1 MCFVPEYILILLVT
15 ILIDYFSGILVHRNT
30 GKRRKLYLIG
40 SIVANVGILCFF
52 KYYDFFI
59 GSFNTIL
66 GSDPSHQLP
75 FLNILL
81 PIGLSFHT
89 FQSMSYTI
97 EVYRGHTPP
106 EKHFGIFA
114 LYVLFYPQL
123 VAGPIERPQNLLHQ
137 FHSRKYF
144 DVEKVKS
151 GLWLMLVG
159 FFKKIVI
166 ADKLASFVNIVFD
179 SPNSYSGAPVVL
191 SIIFFAIQIY
201 CDFSGYTDIARGAA
215 RVMGFELMTNFKQPY
230 FSKSLTEFWS
240 RWHISLSTWFKDYV
254 YIPLGG
260 NKKGTFITNRNLLII
275 FLISGLWHGAAWT
288 FIAWGAMHGIYSIIE
303 RTWMKSSIYKSTFS
317 QKKTVGTFGWILSM
331 MFVCIAWVFFRATSF
346 ENASSLLKSALNW
359 EISANNFATQFRGI
373 GWKPL
378 DMYISISLVIL
389 LFTFDYLNTRKN
401 VFVRLRSVSTPVRW
415 SIYYAILFILLFY
428 STTDGA
434 QNFIY
439 FQF

>member
-1 MCFVPEYILILLVT
+1 
-15 ILIDYFSGILVHRNT
+15 
-30 GKRRKLYLIG
+30 
-40 SIVANVGILCFF
+40 
-52 KYYDFFI
+52 
-59 GSFNTIL
+59 
-66 GSDPSHQLP
+66 
-75 FLNILL
+75 
-81 PIGLSFHT
+81 
-89 FQSMSYTI
+89 MSYTI
-97 EVYRGHTPP
+97 EVYRGHTTP

-191 SIIFFAIQIY
+191 SIVFFAIQIY

-260 NKKGTFITNRNLLII
+260 NKKDPLTTNRNLLII

-288 FIAWGAMHGIYSIIE
+288 FIAWGAMHGVYSIIE
-303 RTWMKSSIYKSTFS
+303 RTWMRSSIYKSTFS
-317 QKKTVGTFGWILSM
+317 QKNVLGISGWIFTM
-331 MFVCIAWVFFRATSF
+331 IFVCIAWVYFRATSF
-346 ENASSLLKSALNW
+346 ENATTLLKSALNW
-359 EISANNFATQFRGI
+359 EISPNNFATQFRGI
-373 GWKPL
+373 GWKPI
-378 DMYISISLVIL
+378 DMYISILLVVL
-389 LFTFDYLNTRKN
+389 LFVFDYLNTRKN
-401 VFVRLRSVSTPVRW
+401 VFVRLRYVSTPVRW
-415 SIYYAILFILLFY
+415 GIYYAILFILLFY

>member
-1 MCFVPEYILILLVT
+1 MCFVPEYILILLAT
-15 ILIDYFSGILVHRNT
+15 IFIDYFSGILIHGNT
-30 GKRRKLYLIG
+30 GKKRKAYLIG
-40 SIVANVGILCFF
+40 SIIANVGILCFF

-59 GSFNTIL
+59 GSFNTLL
-66 GSDPSHQLP
+66 GIDSSHHLP
-75 FLNILL
+75 LLNILL

-97 EVYRGHTPP
+97 EVYRGNTPP
-106 EKHFGIFA
+106 ERHFGIFA

-151 GLWLMLVG
+151 GLWLMLIG
-159 FFKKIVI
+159 FFKKVVI
-166 ADKLASFVNIVFD
+166 ADRLASFVNIVFD
-179 SPNSYSGAPVVL
+179 SPNSYSGGPVVL
-191 SIIFFAIQIY
+191 SILFFAIQIY

-215 RVMGFELMTNFKQPY
+215 RIMGFELMTNFKQPY

-240 RWHISLSTWFKDYV
+240 RWHISLSSWFKDYV

-260 NKKGTFITNRNLLII
+260 NKNGTFKTNRNLLII

-303 RTWMKSSIYKSTFS
+303 RTWMKSKIYDSHFF
-317 QKKTVGTFGWILSM
+317 QKKAVGILGWIITM
-331 MFVCIAWVFFRATSF
+331 IFVSIAWVFFRATSF
-346 ENASSLLKSALNW
+346 ENASTLLKSAMDW
-359 EISANNFATQFRGI
+359 QISPNNFATQFRGI

-378 DMYISISLVIL
+378 DMYIALSLVLL
-389 LFTFDYLNTRKN
+389 LFAFDYLSIRKN
-401 VFVRLRSVSTPVRW
+401 VFVRLHNVPTPIRW

-428 STTDGA
+428 SSTDGA